1 MVVHTGMLLNPYL
14 RDEMPGCSQEK
25 IKSVMPGNILATSPS
40 RGARPNPTI
49 LNQNS
54 VPNSPG
60 LVLVTWL
67 SVASRCISAYTF
79 TITTPTIT
87 KTTIDTAL
95 NACSRSKEYS
105 DIT

>member
-14 RDEMPGCSQEK
+14 RDEMPGCSQENT
-25 IKSVMPGNILATSPS
+25 KSVIPGNILASSPI
-40 RGARPNPTI
+40 RGAKPNPTI

-79 TITTPTIT
+79 TTTKPTIT
-87 KTTIDTAL
+87 KRTIETAL
-95 NACSRSKEYS
+95 SASCGSKG
-105 DIT
+105 